1 MDDFGDDKS
10 RERSWRL
17 WVLKA
22 LAIAGALT
30 FLAIVMVNACATYAA
45 PTKAGPVVNPAPAAP
60 GSTAAPAATAP
71 PPSYNDPTLM
81 APTKAGP
88 VFRPR
93 PAPPPAQSAPEPQQQ
108 APSGG
113 W

>member
-1 MDDFGDDKS
+1 MDDES
-10 RERSWRL
+10 QERSLGRL
-17 WVLKA
+17 VLKA

-45 PTKAGPVVNPAPAAP
+45 PTKAGPVVNPVNPGPSPLRNVEPAPE
-60 GSTAAPAATAP
+60 P
-71 PPSYNDPTLM
+71 PPAHLDPALM

-88 VFRPR
+88 VFRPSPR
-93 PAPPPAQSAPEPQQQ
+93 PARPPAQLEPVEQQQ
-108 APSGG
+108 APGG